1 MSRFDVQVQFITY
14 GDASDR
20 NWENELPYIKILP
33 IYERLN
39 RPKSKILAFLQTLVI
54 PWVFRN
60 ELRQTDL
67 LKTNQIWGG
76 WVAVLSKWVFRKPLL
91 VRCGYEYHDFCQKQ
105 GASRIYLIIVY
116 WMSKFI
122 YQNADLIHVAAQND
136 KKIIHKNFKI
146 DKRKINVRPNWINT
160 DAFKPYPAVKK
171 ERILFVGR
179 LNQQKN
185 ISLLLNAISTTGIGL
200 DIYGA
205 GEESDKIVNIAN
217 KINVD
222 VNFMGRATNDKMPA
236 IYNQYPIYVL
246 CSKYEGNPKTLL
258 EAMSCGCA
266 VIGTE
271 VPGIREIIIDGENGL
286 LVPGNVTSL
295 NTAIRG
301 LLANKSLC
309 QRLGANAREY
319 IMNNNSM
326 DHAINKEYAVYQQ
339 LKKH

>member
-1 MSRFDVQVQFITY
+1 M
-14 GDASDR
+14 
-20 NWENELPYIKILP
+20 
-33 IYERLN
+33 
-39 RPKSKILAFLQTLVI
+39 KS
-54 PWVFRN
+54 N
-60 ELRQTDL
+60 
-67 LKTNQIWGG
+67 
-76 WVAVLSKWVFRKPLL
+76 
-91 VRCGYEYHDFCQKQ
+91 
-105 GASRIYLIIVY
+105 
-116 WMSKFI
+116 
-122 YQNADLIHVAAQND
+122 
-136 KKIIHKNFKI
+136 
-146 DKRKINVRPNWINT
+146 
-160 DAFKPYPAVKK
+160 
-171 ERILFVGR
+171 
-179 LNQQKN
+179 
-185 ISLLLNAISTTGIGL
+185 
-200 DIYGA
+200 
-205 GEESDKIVNIAN
+205 KIVNISN

-222 VNFMGRATNDKMPA
+222 VNFMGRATNDKMPE

-258 EAMSCGCA
+258 EAMSCECA

-286 LVPGNVTSL
+286 LVPENVTSL